1 MQLLQRVAAVI
12 RAFHRE
18 DQPPIITENRVIP
31 YGFDGRGA
39 GISLGGRLHGIL
51 SFRGGGTGC
60 STCPAACQKQPCTRQ
75 KFCELPSVQNFSP
88 ITCVWKRSSSE
99 YRHHQRQHLRQHGRR
114 EAPAHRKRRCPGS
127 AFAARCRFVH
137 PSSLRRRKHRADR
150 CRHPVLSAH
159 RIDWHRGCR
168 PGAGG

>member
-1 MQLLQRVAAVI
+1 MPRYIKNKIVTGHKVNNNTRQCCIMKQANSFWTLEKNVVIVGKMQLLQRVAAVI

-99 YRHHQRQHLRQHGRR
+99 YRHHQRQHLRQHG
-114 EAPAHRKRRCPGS
+114 S
-127 AFAARCRFVH
+127 
-137 PSSLRRRKHRADR
+137 RA
-150 CRHPVLSAH
+150 
-159 RIDWHRGCR
+159 
-168 PGAGG
+168 